1 MSKCTSQAQARG
13 LAQCPLSGIIYGGW
27 AALNGLHPALYGG
40 WQGQDHCR
48 NVESTVGIPQDV
60 TRDKE
65 AGMRK
70 ATRIVA
76 ALFGAFAGFGG
87 PEHGYFE
94 ILRGNAR
101 PDSLIIAAMGPPCEP
116 EKVWNL
122 CEPAMTV
129 IPSYLATGILAFVI
143 GLITMIWAVAF
154 VHRKHGG
161 LVLILL
167 SIVLLLV
174 GGGLFPPVIGIVA
187 GLVATRI
194 NAPLTRQPSH
204 LYGKVLRFL
213 AKLWPWPLVAFF
225 VWAFGQFIVGYF
237 FNEFLQQS
245 GFLAPLLIVGLLG
258 LSILTGYARD
268 VHDHD
273 CVVVWKVPSP

>member
-1 MSKCTSQAQARG
+1 
-13 LAQCPLSGIIYGGW
+13 
-27 AALNGLHPALYGG
+27 
-40 WQGQDHCR
+40 
-48 NVESTVGIPQDV
+48 
-60 TRDKE
+60 
-65 AGMRK
+65 MRK
-70 ATRIVA
+70 ATRVVA
-76 ALFGAFAGFGG
+76 ALFGVFAGFGG

-94 ILRGNAR
+94 ILRGHGR
-101 PDSLIIAAMGPPCEP
+101 PDSLVIAAMGPPCEP

-129 IPSYLATGILAFVI
+129 VPSYLVTGILAFIV
-143 GLITMIWAVAF
+143 GLITMIWAAAF
-154 VHRKHGG
+154 VHRKNGG

-167 SIVLLLV
+167 SIALLLV
-174 GGGLFPPVIGIVA
+174 GGGLFPPVIGIIA

-237 FNEFLQQS
+237 FNEFLLKI
-245 GFLAPLLIVGLLG
+245 GFLVPLLIIGLLV
-258 LSILTGYARD
+258 LSILTGHAYD
-268 VHDHD
+268 VHDSLSISF
-273 CVVVWKVPSP
+273 VVEQRGNVA